1 MTLCQTKQASKG
13 FTLLETV
20 IVILMLGV
28 AATAVIR
35 LNTGLFYSANDSRDV
50 QINSQLLQA
59 CAEKITAS
67 RRLTGLN
74 ETAGFYDAL
83 CENLPI
89 GPVGS
94 DRFTVSTSA
103 SVGESCP
110 AGATCLDIVIRVN
123 GTSGNVG
130 PVHLQLMKY

>member
-1 MTLCQTKQASKG
+1 MTAGRIPSAARG

-20 IVILMLGV
+20 IVILILGV

-35 LNTGLFYSANDSRDV
+35 LNTGLFYSSIDSRDV
-50 QINSQLLQA
+50 QLNTQLLQA
-59 CAEKITAS
+59 CAEKISAS
-67 RRLTGLN
+67 RRLSGFI

-83 CENLPI
+83 CESLPI
-89 GPVGS
+89 GPAGS
-94 DRFTVSTSA
+94 DRFAVTTSA

-110 AGATCLDIVIRVN
+110 TGATCQDIVIGVN
-123 GTSGNVG
+123 GSSGAVG